1 MQYEVMRTHQLGH
14 KFHMATHAGVI
25 TSMGDGMDVVAASA
39 ELKAHAIALAEALL
53 SIDVGQTECSVE
65 SDKQAILKCVRLA
78 VGRSQF
84 NLAIRGFL
92 AEAGKGA
99 CAFSGGSGDLTMKLM
114 ALESKAETVVWS
126 AAADESWATELHVAA
141 DDSLAAVEEVTERTL
156 DDLNAQDQK
165 GKTPLMVAAMFDKP
179 VIACRL
185 IELGADVT
193 IADERG
199 GTALHWAA
207 YAGELPMVQAL
218 VAAKAD
224 VEALGETVDRC
235 KGSPLHNAA
244 RGGNLAVL
252 DALIRM
258 GADVK
263 AVDSERKTALHLS
276 AMCGL
281 VAVMRRLVELGMDV
295 DSVDGS
301 GGTAL
306 IMAAMTGQ
314 VAVLEALVEL
324 GADMD
329 AVDRPGMTA
338 LGWAAQTGQVAA
350 LEALLGMGASVNG
363 GEFPA
368 LCIAAGTGQV
378 AAAEALLSASADVAA
393 TGRGQTAADLA
404 AQMQHTAIVEL
415 LARHSAQ

>member
-14 KFHMATHAGVI
+14 RFHMATHAGVI
-25 TSMGDGMDVVAASA
+25 TSMGDKASA
-39 ELKAHAIALAEALL
+39 ELKEHAIALAQALL

-84 NLAIRGFL
+84 NLAIQGFL
-92 AEAGKGA
+92 ADAGSNA
-99 CAFSGGSGDLTMKLM
+99 CAFSGGSGDLTMKLY
-114 ALESKAETVVWS
+114 ALRNKAETVVWS

-185 IELGADVT
+185 IELGADVA

-199 GTALHWAA
+199 ATALHWAA
-207 YAGELPMVQAL
+207 YAKELPTVQAL

-224 VEALGETVDRC
+224 VKALGKTVDK
-235 KGSPLHNAA
+235 KGPPLHAAA

-252 DALIRM
+252 EALIRM

-263 AVDSERKTALHLS
+263 AVDSEGKTALHLS
-276 AMCGL
+276 AMCGH

-295 DSVDGS
+295 DSVGDY

-314 VAVLEALVEL
+314 VAALEALVEL
-324 GADMD
+324 GADVDAVERTGMD
-329 AVDRPGMTA
+329 AMTA